1 MTTGLARGDGSLAPL
16 FPAAA
21 GGGGGAG
28 AAAFLPPGIRPPR
41 PCCSS
46 SCRLGFAL
54 DISSCMHAGG
64 GLGMRYVRDR
74 S

>member
-1 MTTGLARGDGSLAPL
+1 MTTGLARGDASCLAPLL

-21 GGGGGAG
+21 SGGGGGG

-64 GLGMRYVRDR
+64 GLDM
-74 S
+74 